1 MNKYK
6 ILFVDDEINILNS
19 LKRGLRLHCPDW
31 QLKFCSSAA
40 DALLSLE
47 EFNPLVVVSDKRM
60 PDMDGLTFLRL
71 LSHQSPEIIR
81 VLLTGDCATGVAL
94 EAADVVH
101 ILISKPFKIET
112 LVQQL
117 QRALSLQRLPIS
129 LALRKQLGSI
139 EHIPVLPKAYQQ
151 LVDSLNNYDADF
163 KEIAQLI
170 SLNPLL
176 LGKLIQLAN
185 SSFFGFACPVSNV
198 YDTVVRLGIDFIK
211 RIVRCFGLF
220 ELFEPFDSVD
230 KLVCNQLF
238 TDAMNIALLSQQFSS
253 TCGLSRKE
261 VDDSFVLGLFHNMGM
276 VMSNMSVIQ
285 IEPNDSAIPSQEENA
300 IGAYLLALWGF
311 DTDFI
316 NAILFQHTPEEP
328 DYVTSLSCR
337 LHVAKVVYNA
347 QKLGFNALDERSG
360 LNRALLKSQGLLDN
374 ATLWISDTSYKCHIN
389 TQ

>member
-6 ILFVDDEINILNS
+6 ILFVDDEINILHS
-19 LKRGLRLHCPDW
+19 LKRGLRVHCPDW
-31 QLKFCSSAA
+31 HVEFCSSAA
-40 DALLSLE
+40 DALLLLE
-47 EFNPLVVVSDKRM
+47 EFEPLVVVSDKRM
-60 PDMDGLTFLRL
+60 PNMDGIAFLRL
-71 LSHQSPEIIR
+71 LSQQSPEIIR
-81 VLLTGDCATGVAL
+81 VLLTGDCATKVVI
-94 EAADVVH
+94 EAADVAH
-101 ILISKPFKIET
+101 ILIYKPFKIEM

-117 QRALSLQRLPIS
+117 QRAFSLQKLPIS

-151 LVDSLNNYDADF
+151 LVDSLNNDDADF
-163 KEIAQLI
+163 KEIARLI

-185 SSFFGFACPVSNV
+185 SVFFSFSSPVSNV

-211 RIVRCFGLF
+211 RIVLCFGLF
-220 ELFEPFDSVD
+220 DQFDSVD
-230 KLVCNQLF
+230 KRECDQLF

-253 TCGLSRKE
+253 ACGLSRKE
-261 VDDSFVLGLFHNMGM
+261 IDDSFVLGLFHNMGM

-285 IEPNDSAIPSQEENA
+285 IESNDSDTTSQEENA

-311 DTDFI
+311 DSDFI
-316 NAILFQHTPEEP
+316 NAILFQHIPEAP
-328 DYVTSLSCR
+328 GYVTPLSCR

-347 QKLGFNALDERSG
+347 EKRGFSALDKSSG

-374 ATLWISDTSYKCHIN
+374 ATKWINNTSHKFSSQH
-389 TQ
+389 